1 MSASSRWRSIVLRTL
16 FRSRINGLA
25 ALCLAALTLHA
36 QTGPGEAIDYNGIH
50 VDKASRSATFPAEIN
65 QTSGLMEYLLVNKKG
80 KTHES
85 LLSTAIEPY
94 DLQVAML
101 LLGVKPAAPSNA
113 QPPGQ
118 ITRQYLSG
126 APELTGEKVSITLAW
141 PGHRVAAESLI
152 WDLDTNAL
160 MTPGAWTYN
169 GSEMYGG
176 KFLAQIDGSIAA
188 LVRDSAALVNNPRA
202 GNDNDQIWEPYTKD
216 VPARGTAVDVT
227 IKLMDSATQ

>member
-1 MSASSRWRSIVLRTL
+1 LRRL
-16 FRSRINGLA
+16 YRGRISGIA
-25 ALCLAALTLHA
+25 ALCLSALPLYA
-36 QTGPGEAIDYNGIH
+36 QSGTGDALDYNGIH
-50 VDKASRSATFPAEIN
+50 VDKATRSASFPAEIN
-65 QTSGLMEYLLVNKKG
+65 MTSGLMEYLLVNKKG

-101 LLGVKPAAPSNA
+101 LLGAKPAAPSHT

-126 APELTGEKVSITLAW
+126 APELAGEKVSITLSW
-141 PGHRVAAESLI
+141 PGHTVTAESLV

-160 MTPGAWTYN
+160 MTPGPWTYN
-169 GSEMYGG
+169 GSEMYDG
-176 KFLAQIDGSIAA
+176 KFLAQIDGSIVA
-188 LVRDSAALVNNPRA
+188 LVRDSGALMNNPRP
-202 GNDNDQIWEPYTKD
+202 GNDNDQIWEPYTRD

-227 IKLMDSATQ
+227 IKLLDSASK